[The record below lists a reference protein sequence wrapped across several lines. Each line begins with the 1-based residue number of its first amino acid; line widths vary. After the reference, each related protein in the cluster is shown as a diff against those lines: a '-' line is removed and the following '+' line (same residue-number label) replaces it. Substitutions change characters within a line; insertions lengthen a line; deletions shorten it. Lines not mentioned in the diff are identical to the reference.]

1 MSGEGED
8 AMKFFIDTANIQ
20 EIKKAASWGI
30 LDGVTT
36 NPSLAAKEGRD
47 FIELVKEICSVV
59 PGPVS
64 AEVVSTTT
72 EEMVKEG
79 RELSRIAKN
88 ITVKIPCIAA
98 GIPAIKALSSEGIAI
113 NTTLIFS
120 PTQALLAAKAGAA
133 YVSPFVGRL
142 DDISFVGMDVVRQIR
157 TIFDNYDFPTQILAA
172 SIRNPV
178 HVVEAAMAG
187 ADIATMPFA
196 VIEALVRHPLTD
208 VGLKKFLDDWQ
219 KLSQPVRR
227 G

>member
-1 MSGEGED
+1 
-8 AMKFFIDTANIQ
+8 MKFFIDTANIQ
-20 EIKKAASWGI
+20 EIRKAASWGI

-36 NPSLAAKEGRD
+36 NPSLVAKEGRE
-47 FIELVKEICSVV
+47 FTEVLREICSVV
-59 PGPVS
+59 SGPVS
-64 AEVVSTTT
+64 AEVVSITT

-79 RELSRIAKN
+79 RTLSRIAKN
-88 ITVKIPCIAA
+88 ITVKIACIAA

-120 PTQALLAAKAGAA
+120 PTQALIAAKAGATF
-133 YVSPFVGRL
+133 VSPFLGRL
-142 DDISFVGMDVVRQIR
+142 DDISTMGMDLVRQIR

-187 ADIATMPFA
+187 ADVATMPFA
-196 VIEALVRHPLTD
+196 VIEALLRHPLTD
-208 VGLKKFLDDWQ
+208 AGLKKFLEDWQ
-219 KLSQPVRR
+219 KTPQPALK

>member
-1 MSGEGED
+1 
-8 AMKFFIDTANIQ
+8 MKFFIDTANVQ
-20 EIKKAASWGI
+20 EIRKAASWGI

-47 FIELVKEICSVV
+47 FTELLKEICSIVK
-59 PGPVS
+59 GPVS

-72 EEMVKEG
+72 EEMVQEG

-98 GIPAIKALSSEGIAI
+98 GIPAIKTLSSEGIPI

-120 PTQALLAAKAGAA
+120 PTQALISAKAGAT

-142 DDISFVGMDVVRQIR
+142 DDISTVGMDLVRQIR
-157 TIFDNYDFPTQILAA
+157 TIFDNYEFPTQILAA

-187 ADIATMPFA
+187 ADVATMPFA
-196 VIEALVRHPLTD
+196 VIESLLKHPLTD
-208 VGLKKFLDDWQ
+208 VGLKKFLEDWQ
-219 KLSQPVRR
+219 KLSQPARR
-227 G
+227 